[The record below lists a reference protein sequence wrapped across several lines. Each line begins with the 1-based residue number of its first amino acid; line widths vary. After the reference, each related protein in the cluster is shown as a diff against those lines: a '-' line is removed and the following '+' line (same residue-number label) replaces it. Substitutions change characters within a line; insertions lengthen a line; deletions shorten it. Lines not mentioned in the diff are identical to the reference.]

1 MNNKDIR
8 IGVITPW
15 GIELFGTFLKDWR
28 DVDINK
34 FMELHYISV
43 RTSKENY
50 EKVYRFKIIPA
61 DDK

>member
-1 MNNKDIR
+1 
-8 IGVITPW
+8 
-15 GIELFGTFLKDWR
+15 
-28 DVDINK
+28 
-34 FMELHYISV
+34 MELHYISV